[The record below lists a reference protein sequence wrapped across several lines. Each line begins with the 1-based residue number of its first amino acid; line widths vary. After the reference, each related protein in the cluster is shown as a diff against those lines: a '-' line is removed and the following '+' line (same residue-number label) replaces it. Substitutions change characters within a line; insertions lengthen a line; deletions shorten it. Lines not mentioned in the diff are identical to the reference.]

1 MGKQRKR
8 KAIPAALHSEIS
20 EYASLLR
27 VLRATDTLDIA
38 THLTRLDSPHETDQA
53 TFAHDGPGQRESP
66 TSSRVE
72 SKRAT
77 STLDEETGRSS
88 PEADFVH
95 PGRSWK
101 NWTRW
106 PLVPEDVHLPE
117 WGFEDEVYSLAKQ
130 VLLSDVSYLNSSLAG
145 SSRFR
150 GADSDDSN
158 VLIEDR
164 AEVLLPPSS
173 LRALA
178 DVSSSHLER
187 ILSALASYNFSM
199 EESTHDRSHPI
210 GWESVLNVVG
220 TAGLVDGNIIRNV
233 KSRLTTIYGSQTDVI
248 DTADDIGNVEPPMMV
263 ALHDLDVADIIG
275 GENSGN
281 WRKEGLYEKPSRGP
295 PTTTL
300 VHPRAGTSSSDG
312 EG

>member
-20 EYASLLR
+20 EYTSLLR
-27 VLRATDTLDIA
+27 VLRTTDTQDIT
-38 THLTRLDSPHETDQA
+38 THLTRLDPPRETDQV
-53 TFAHDGPGQRESP
+53 TFVHEDPGQRESP
-66 TSSRVE
+66 TPSRVQ
-72 SKRAT
+72 SP
-77 STLDEETGRSS
+77 LDEETSRSS
-88 PEADFVH
+88 PESDSAH

-130 VLLSDVSYLNSSLAG
+130 VLLSDVSHLNFPPTVP
-145 SSRFR
+145 SRFR
-150 GADSDDSN
+150 GTDSDDSN

-164 AEVLLPPSS
+164 ADVLLPSSS

-187 ILSALASYNFSM
+187 ILSALASYSFSA
-199 EESTHDRSHPI
+199 EENTHDRSYPI

-220 TAGLVDGNIIRNV
+220 TAGLIDG
-233 KSRLTTIYGSQTDVI
+233 K
-248 DTADDIGNVEPPMMV
+248 
-263 ALHDLDVADIIG
+263 
-275 GENSGN
+275 
-281 WRKEGLYEKPSRGP
+281 
-295 PTTTL
+295 
-300 VHPRAGTSSSDG
+300 
-312 EG
+312 

>member
-8 KAIPAALHSEIS
+8 KAISAALHSEIS

-38 THLTRLDSPHETDQA
+38 THLTRRDSPHETGRA
-53 TFAHDGPGQRESP
+53 ASVHEEPSQRDTP

-77 STLDEETGRSS
+77 SSLDEETGRSS
-88 PEADFVH
+88 PEGDSVH

-130 VLLSDVSYLNSSLAG
+130 VLLSDVSYQDPPLAAS

-158 VLIEDR
+158 VLVEDR

-187 ILSALASYNFSM
+187 ILSALASYSLSA

-220 TAGLVDGNIIRNV
+220 AAGLVDGNTIRNV
-233 KSRLTTIYGSQTDVI
+233 KSRLTTIYGSQT
-248 DTADDIGNVEPPMMV
+248 
-263 ALHDLDVADIIG
+263 
-275 GENSGN
+275 
-281 WRKEGLYEKPSRGP
+281 GP
-295 PTTTL
+295 
-300 VHPRAGTSSSDG
+300 
-312 EG
+312 

>member
-8 KAIPAALHSEIS
+8 KAVPAALHSEIS

-27 VLRATDTLDIA
+27 VLRATDTLDIT
-38 THLTRLDSPHETDQA
+38 THLTRLNSPDETGQA
-53 TFAHDGPGQRESP
+53 TFIPEEPGQRES

-72 SKRAT
+72 SPF
-77 STLDEETGRSS
+77 DEEASRSS
-88 PEADFVH
+88 PEGESVQ

-130 VLLSDVSYLNSSLAG
+130 VLLSDVSCLNSPLMV

-187 ILSALASYNFSM
+187 ILSALASYTLSA

-220 TAGLVDGNIIRNV
+220 SAGLIDG
-233 KSRLTTIYGSQTDVI
+233 K
-248 DTADDIGNVEPPMMV
+248 
-263 ALHDLDVADIIG
+263 
-275 GENSGN
+275 
-281 WRKEGLYEKPSRGP
+281 
-295 PTTTL
+295 
-300 VHPRAGTSSSDG
+300 
-312 EG
+312 

>member
-1 MGKQRKR
+1 MGKRRKR

-38 THLTRLDSPHETDQA
+38 TQLTRRDSPNETVQA
-53 TFAHDGPGQRESP
+53 THEEPGQRESP
-66 TSSRVE
+66 TPSRVE
-72 SKRAT
+72 T
-77 STLDEETGRSS
+77 PLDEETGRSS
-88 PEADFVH
+88 PEGDSVH

-130 VLLSDVSYLNSSLAG
+130 VLLSDVSYRDAN
-145 SSRFR
+145 
-150 GADSDDSN
+150 SDDSN
-158 VLIEDR
+158 VLIEDQ

-187 ILSALASYNFSM
+187 ILSALASYSLST

-220 TAGLVDGNIIRNV
+220 TAGLVDG
-233 KSRLTTIYGSQTDVI
+233 K
-248 DTADDIGNVEPPMMV
+248 
-263 ALHDLDVADIIG
+263 
-275 GENSGN
+275 
-281 WRKEGLYEKPSRGP
+281 
-295 PTTTL
+295 
-300 VHPRAGTSSSDG
+300 
-312 EG
+312 

>member
-1 MGKQRKR
+1 MGKR

-27 VLRATDTLDIA
+27 VLRATDTLDI
-38 THLTRLDSPHETDQA
+38 TTQLTRLDSPHETGQA
-53 TFAHDGPGQRESP
+53 TFVHEEPGQRESP

-72 SKRAT
+72 SPFDGET
-77 STLDEETGRSS
+77 SPSS
-88 PEADFVH
+88 SEGDSVH

-117 WGFEDEVYSLAKQ
+117 WGFEDEMYSLAKQ
-130 VLLSDVSYLNSSLAG
+130 ALLSDVSYLDSPITV

-150 GADSDDSN
+150 GADSN

-164 AEVLLPPSS
+164 AELLLPPSS

-178 DVSSSHLER
+178 DVSSSHFER
-187 ILSALASYNFSM
+187 ILSALASYSLSA

-220 TAGLVDGNIIRNV
+220 TAGLI
-233 KSRLTTIYGSQTDVI
+233 
-248 DTADDIGNVEPPMMV
+248 
-263 ALHDLDVADIIG
+263 
-275 GENSGN
+275 
-281 WRKEGLYEKPSRGP
+281 
-295 PTTTL
+295 
-300 VHPRAGTSSSDG
+300 DG
-312 EG
+312 E

>member
-1 MGKQRKR
+1 MINDLHDLVKRALRASDLESGYLRLEKLYSTLLISFHDNHVVRDYISDLYVISISSASGSSSISRAMVKRRKR

-27 VLRATDTLDIA
+27 VLRATDTLDIT
-38 THLTRLDSPHETDQA
+38 THLTRLDPPHETVQA
-53 TFAHDGPGQRESP
+53 THEEPGQRESP
-66 TSSRVE
+66 TPSHVE
-72 SKRAT
+72 T
-77 STLDEETGRSS
+77 PVDEETSRSS
-88 PEADFVH
+88 PEGDSIH
-95 PGRSWK
+95 PGRSWQ

-130 VLLSDVSYLNSSLAG
+130 VLLSDVSYQNSRDAN
-145 SSRFR
+145 
-150 GADSDDSN
+150 SDDSN

-187 ILSALASYNFSM
+187 ILSSLASYSLSV
-199 EESTHDRSHPI
+199 EESTHDRSHPL

-220 TAGLVDGNIIRNV
+220 TAGLVDG
-233 KSRLTTIYGSQTDVI
+233 K
-248 DTADDIGNVEPPMMV
+248 
-263 ALHDLDVADIIG
+263 
-275 GENSGN
+275 
-281 WRKEGLYEKPSRGP
+281 
-295 PTTTL
+295 
-300 VHPRAGTSSSDG
+300 
-312 EG
+312 

>member
-1 MGKQRKR
+1 MGKRRKR

-27 VLRATDTLDIA
+27 TLRATDTLDIT
-38 THLTRLDSPHETDQA
+38 THLTRLDSPRQTTHQETDK
-53 TFAHDGPGQRESP
+53 RKSP
-66 TSSRVE
+66 TPSSV
-72 SKRAT
+72 AT
-77 STLDEETGRSS
+77 PIDEETSRSS
-88 PEADFVH
+88 PEGDTVH

-117 WGFEDEVYSLAKQ
+117 WGFEDEVYSLAKH
-130 VLLSDVSYLNSSLAG
+130 VLLSDVSYLNSRDAN
-145 SSRFR
+145 
-150 GADSDDSN
+150 SDDSN

-187 ILSALASYNFSM
+187 ILSALASYSLSA
-199 EESTHDRSHPI
+199 EESAHDRSHPL

-220 TAGLVDGNIIRNV
+220 AAGLVDG
-233 KSRLTTIYGSQTDVI
+233 K
-248 DTADDIGNVEPPMMV
+248 
-263 ALHDLDVADIIG
+263 
-275 GENSGN
+275 
-281 WRKEGLYEKPSRGP
+281 
-295 PTTTL
+295 
-300 VHPRAGTSSSDG
+300 
-312 EG
+312 

>member
-1 MGKQRKR
+1 MRKQRKR
-8 KAIPAALHSEIS
+8 KAIPVALHSEIS

-38 THLTRLDSPHETDQA
+38 THLTRLDSPHETDLA
-53 TFAHDGPGQRESP
+53 TFVHDEPGQREAP

-77 STLDEETGRSS
+77 SPLDEETSS
-88 PEADFVH
+88 PEGDSVH

-130 VLLSDVSYLNSSLAG
+130 VLLSDVSYLDSPLAV

-150 GADSDDSN
+150 GADSDDSH

-187 ILSALASYNFSM
+187 ILSALASYNLSM

-220 TAGLVDGNIIRNV
+220 TAGLVDG
-233 KSRLTTIYGSQTDVI
+233 K
-248 DTADDIGNVEPPMMV
+248 
-263 ALHDLDVADIIG
+263 
-275 GENSGN
+275 
-281 WRKEGLYEKPSRGP
+281 
-295 PTTTL
+295 
-300 VHPRAGTSSSDG
+300 
-312 EG
+312 

>member
-1 MGKQRKR
+1 MGKHKKR

-27 VLRATDTLDIA
+27 VLRATDTLDIT
-38 THLTRLDSPHETDQA
+38 THLTRRDSPHEAGRA
-53 TFAHDGPGQRESP
+53 TSVHDEPSQRDSP
-66 TSSRVE
+66 APSRVE

-77 STLDEETGRSS
+77 SPLDEEASRSS
-88 PEADFVH
+88 PEGDSVH

-130 VLLSDVSYLNSSLAG
+130 VLLSDVSYLDSPLAV

-158 VLIEDR
+158 VLVEDR

-187 ILSALASYNFSM
+187 ILAALASYSLSA

-220 TAGLVDGNIIRNV
+220 TAGLVDGNTIRSV
-233 KSRLTTIYGSQTDVI
+233 KSRLTTIYGPQTDPS
-248 DTADDIGNVEPPMMV
+248 DDIGNVEAPTMV
-263 ALHDLDVADIIG
+263 ALRDLDVADIIG
-275 GENSGN
+275 DENSGTPGQ
-281 WRKEGLYEKPSRGP
+281 KEDLYRKPSRGAR
-295 PTTTL
+295 TTS
-300 VHPRAGTSSSDG
+300 VHPRVGTSSSDG
-312 EG
+312 EE

>member
-1 MGKQRKR
+1 MGKHKR

-38 THLTRLDSPHETDQA
+38 THLTRRESPHETGQA
-53 TFAHDGPGQRESP
+53 TSVYDEPSRRDSP

-72 SKRAT
+72 SKRAA
-77 STLDEETGRSS
+77 SPLDEETSRSS
-88 PEADFVH
+88 PEGESVH

-101 NWTRW
+101 HWTRW
-106 PLVPEDVHLPE
+106 PLIPEDVHLPE

-130 VLLSDVSYLNSSLAG
+130 VLLSDVSYLDYPAAV
-145 SSRFR
+145 SSRSP

-164 AEVLLPPSS
+164 ADVLLPPSS
-173 LRALA
+173 LRTLA

-187 ILSALASYNFSM
+187 ILSALASYSLST
-199 EESTHDRSHPI
+199 EESTHNRSHPI
-210 GWESVLNVVG
+210 GWECILNVVG
-220 TAGLVDGNIIRNV
+220 TAGLVDGNIIQNV

-248 DTADDIGNVEPPMMV
+248 DPSDDIGYVEMPTMV

-275 GENSGN
+275 GENSRT
-281 WRKEGLYEKPSRGP
+281 WRKEGLYEKPSCGAR
-295 PTTTL
+295 TTP

-312 EG
+312 EE

>member
-1 MGKQRKR
+1 MINDLHDLVKRALGVSDLQNGYLRLENLYSTLLICFHDNHVARGYIFDLYVISISSAFGSSSISGAMGKRRKR

-38 THLTRLDSPHETDQA
+38 THLTRLDSPHETVQA
-53 TFAHDGPGQRESP
+53 THEEPGQRGSLTP
-66 TSSRVE
+66 SHVE
-72 SKRAT
+72 T
-77 STLDEETGRSS
+77 PVDEETSRPS
-88 PEADFVH
+88 PEGDAVH

-130 VLLSDVSYLNSSLAG
+130 VLLSDVSYLDSRDANSE
-145 SSRFR
+145 
-150 GADSDDSN
+150 DSN
-158 VLIEDR
+158 VLIEDQ

-187 ILSALASYNFSM
+187 ILSSLASYSLSA
-199 EESTHDRSHPI
+199 EESSHGRSHPL

-220 TAGLVDGNIIRNV
+220 TAGLVDG
-233 KSRLTTIYGSQTDVI
+233 T
-248 DTADDIGNVEPPMMV
+248 
-263 ALHDLDVADIIG
+263 
-275 GENSGN
+275 
-281 WRKEGLYEKPSRGP
+281 
-295 PTTTL
+295 
-300 VHPRAGTSSSDG
+300 
-312 EG
+312 